1 MDGLQNLFDGMSFVP
16 KYEMRAAF
24 FGSMLIIAAFAVAV
38 GLSFLC
44 RMNGLRKKLFKAT
57 VKLSNLD
64 RVDEENVDEVYQE
77 LQKLPEPTAKGWGRY
92 LEDRK
97 GYPSDYIAARD
108 VLGKREYNGKNTVGK
123 VFYVIASVIIGIICA
138 MGVAAMYERD
148 GASATESYSL
158 VASVIC
164 GIIIPTMVFAV
175 LYFAL
180 EYLYGR
186 HRIRLELSFASFQEI
201 LDAKVLIEEQA
212 DEDYSDAELEAIAQE
227 VDSILGEHLDDDE
240 ETQMFP
246 RNPVEELPEEE
257 IEEPVLPPEFE
268 ELEEELESDEEM
280 IVEEPEE
287 DTAPIDEEIV
297 MDEEVEPESEAAA
310 EEAPEPFIPM
320 TKEEAERYL
329 SVLLV
334 VVDSAMA
341 DPETT
346 DEDLEEIAVLIET
359 ARLEAFREPEDQE
372 ILEEC
377 LIKLAQRWHE

>member
-1 MDGLQNLFDGMSFVP
+1 MDGLQKLFYGMDFLP
-16 KYEMRAAF
+16 TYEMRAAF
-24 FGSMLIIAAFAVAV
+24 FGSMLIIAAFAIAV

-57 VKLSNLD
+57 VKLSKLE
-64 RVDEENVDEVYQE
+64 RVDEENVDEVYKE

-108 VLGKREYNGKNTVGK
+108 VLNKREYNGKNTVGK
-123 VFYVIASVIIGIICA
+123 VFFVIASVILGVICA
-138 MGVAAMYERD
+138 MGVGGLYKQDGVTAA
-148 GASATESYSL
+148 ESYSP

-164 GIIIPTMVFAV
+164 GVIIPIMVFAV
-175 LYFAL
+175 LYFVL
-180 EYLYGR
+180 DFIYGR
-186 HRIRLELSFASFQEI
+186 HRRRLELSFASFQEI
-201 LDAKVLIEEQA
+201 LDEKVLIEEQK
-212 DEDYSDAELEAIAQE
+212 DEEYSDRELEAIAQE
-227 VDSILGEHLDDDE
+227 VDEILGEYMEDE
-240 ETQMFP
+240 EDASMFP
-246 RNPVEELPEEE
+246 TSAVEELPEDDIEAPV
-257 IEEPVLPPEFE
+257 IEEPIE
-268 ELEEELESDEEM
+268 EPDEDTVDLENVDEE
-280 IVEEPEE
+280 
-287 DTAPIDEEIV
+287 AID
-297 MDEEVEPESEAAA
+297 EAAA
-310 EEAPEPFIPM
+310 DEAPEAFIPM

-359 ARLEAFREPEDQE
+359 ARLEAFRDPEDQA

-377 LIKLAQRWHE
+377 LMKLAERWHE